1 MHSSTAN
8 ATRGSRGRQEKRY
21 VRQTNARCRTSFLLH
36 RECRICKRMH
46 VVEYLFFCMVNG
58 TILICSMILA
68 QPDGGANCPD
78 GEEAE
83 DESKLAA
90 RLREERLEL
99 LARYMSR
106 PVIRLLVGC
115 GLAPAKVSC
124 YCNSCSSASEMYW
137 PRLKKLE
144 LENKKLRET
153 EELELENK
161 QLMEEMEEL
170 ELENKKLRR
179 KQEDG
184 ARSETGVM
192 SSLFSSASLSS
203 SLFSSSSTS
212 SSSLFA
218 AWSPAATRASRSE
231 HAGDNGPSVS
241 ASKMPRGSL

>member
-1 MHSSTAN
+1 
-8 ATRGSRGRQEKRY
+8 
-21 VRQTNARCRTSFLLH
+21 
-36 RECRICKRMH
+36 
-46 VVEYLFFCMVNG
+46 
-58 TILICSMILA
+58 
-68 QPDGGANCPD
+68 
-78 GEEAE
+78 
-83 DESKLAA
+83 
-90 RLREERLEL
+90 
-99 LARYMSR
+99 
-106 PVIRLLVGC
+106 
-115 GLAPAKVSC
+115 
-124 YCNSCSSASEMYW
+124 MYW